1 MSVSQG
7 CEMDEFKTREAAW
20 IALNRVRTQIFH
32 DTERALAAA
41 GLPKLNWYDV
51 LWELDQNPDGLR
63 PFQLEQQLLFD
74 QSSFSRQVA
83 RMAEQGLLSRESA
96 NGDGRGKVLR
106 ITEKGRALRAQMW
119 VIYRAHVDNG
129 MNTAVASGGL
139 APVGQVLD

>member
-1 MSVSQG
+1 MSQG
-7 CEMDEFKTREAAW
+7 CEENEFEAREAAW

-32 DTERALAAA
+32 DAERALVEA
-41 GLPKLNWYDV
+41 GLPKLSWYDV

-83 RMAEQGLLSRESA
+83 RMAEQGLLSREAA
-96 NGDGRGKVLR
+96 NEDGRGKVLR
-106 ITEKGRALRAQMW
+106 ITEKGCALRAQMW
-119 VIYRAHVDNG
+119 EIYRAHIDNG
-129 MNTAVASGGL
+129 MSTAVASGGL

>member
-1 MSVSQG
+1 MSQG
-7 CEMDEFKTREAAW
+7 CELEKFRAREAAW

-32 DTERALAAA
+32 DTERALVAA

-51 LWELDQNPDGLR
+51 LWELDQHPEGLR

-83 RMAEQGLLSRESA
+83 RMADQGLLSRESA

-106 ITEKGRALRAQMW
+106 ITDKGRVLRAEMW
-119 VIYRAHVDNG
+119 VIYRAHIEQG
-129 MNTAVASGGL
+129 MSTAAASGVL
-139 APVGQVLD
+139 APVGQMLD